1 MEKHRGVE
9 SKEKEILGLDIAV
22 KTKLLELSEYTGKD
36 KSTLTSRVAELTEI
50 MSGKNSSYRV
60 ITNSISELEDELNKK
75 IEILNE
81 VLRAKNDM
89 KEKSSEIHEEST
101 RLAHSNLSSTKELEK
116 LMSTKSNILN
126 NLSSECEACPHNKM
140 ADIVSDLK
148 ISIKEV
154 NKALKETT
162 NKDKACE
169 VAKVQIIKAIEQTE
183 KLEEDCTKVI
193 NEINNKLSP
202 LRQEEYSLK
211 QSMHEIKTEIQG
223 MSNQL
228 KESNSDIDHI
238 TRIEGEINNLRIE
251 KEKLEEAIREANK
264 SGLEESIYNY
274 NIEIT
279 NYKSDSIAAED
290 TMTELKRI
298 EHDIDVKV
306 SNIDIVVSNLNESL
320 KEGNDLES
328 KKQIVER
335 EKKDVLELIENRNI
349 TKKVFINELQYYNFW
364 KVGCSSVGMEGYML
378 DTVINKINAHVH
390 EYLSYLSNNTMSL
403 SLVPDSKLKS
413 GETRNK
419 ISVEVD
425 NTCGGGTY
433 DTNSAGERR
442 LMDIAV
448 LFALKNIYS
457 GITGTRYNVLFMDE
471 TFNKLDS
478 TACELVVNLVHTIK
492 EITSI
497 LIISHIEFPL
507 AFDSEIKAVKTNK
520 ITEIIDEDFSN

>member
-1 MEKHRGVE
+1 M
-9 SKEKEILGLDIAV
+9 A
-22 KTKLLELSEYTGKD
+22 
-36 KSTLTSRVAELTEI
+36 
-50 MSGKNSSYRV
+50 
-60 ITNSISELEDELNKK
+60 SI
-75 IEILNE
+75 I
-81 VLRAKNDM
+81 
-89 KEKSSEIHEEST
+89 
-101 RLAHSNLSSTKELEK
+101 
-116 LMSTKSNILN
+116 
-126 NLSSECEACPHNKM
+126 
-140 ADIVSDLK
+140 SDLT
-148 ISIKEV
+148 ISIDEI
-154 NKALKETT
+154 NETLKEAT
-162 NKDKACE
+162 NKNEACE
-169 VAKVQIIKAIEQTE
+169 VAKVQILKAIEQTE
-183 KLEEDCTKVI
+183 ELEKSCVKVI
-193 NEINNKLSP
+193 NEINDKLNR
-202 LRQEEYSLK
+202 LKLDLHSLN
-211 QSMHEIKTEIQG
+211 QSMHDIKLEVQG
-223 MSNQL
+223 MTDQL
-228 KESNSDIDHI
+228 KGLDTGIDHI
-238 TRIEGEINNLRIE
+238 NVIEGDVNSLNLE
-251 KEKLEEAIREANK
+251 KRKVEEAINKADK
-264 SGLEESIYNY
+264 SGLEKSIKSRNL
-274 NIEIT
+274 EVLS
-279 NYKSDSIAAED
+279 YKSDLTVAED
-290 TMTELKRI
+290 TITELKRI
-298 EHDIDVKV
+298 ERDIDVKV
-306 SNIDIVVSNLNESL
+306 SNIDVVVSNLNESL

-328 KKQIVER
+328 KKQTVER

-378 DTVINKINAHVH
+378 DTIINKINAHVH